1 VHRIGREGVFKDIGL
16 GIGRTDLVQATNR
29 PSWLDALSAVVKADR
44 DPKLWNALIEAL
56 TVAGFSRQS
65 VEKVR
70 EIMPKWIE
78 F

>member
-1 VHRIGREGVFKDIGL
+1 
-16 GIGRTDLVQATNR
+16 
-29 PSWLDALSAVVKADR
+29 VVKADR